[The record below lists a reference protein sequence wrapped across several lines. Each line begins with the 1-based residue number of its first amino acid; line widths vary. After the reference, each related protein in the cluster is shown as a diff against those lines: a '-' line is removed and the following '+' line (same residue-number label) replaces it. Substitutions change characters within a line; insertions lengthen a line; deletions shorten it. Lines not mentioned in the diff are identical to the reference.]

1 MKMIKQECIRDLKA
15 KLVDAVRCSYS
26 MCADSGE
33 YDVVSSA
40 IVEFFTAINLDD
52 SDAIDVLRRASGMCV
67 DSDDCIDKLIEAFQE

>member
-1 MKMIKQECIRDLKA
+1 MINQECIRELKG

-26 MCADSGE
+26 MCADAGE
-33 YDVVSSA
+33 YDVVSGA

-52 SDAIDVLRRASGMCV
+52 SDAVDVLKDASGMCV